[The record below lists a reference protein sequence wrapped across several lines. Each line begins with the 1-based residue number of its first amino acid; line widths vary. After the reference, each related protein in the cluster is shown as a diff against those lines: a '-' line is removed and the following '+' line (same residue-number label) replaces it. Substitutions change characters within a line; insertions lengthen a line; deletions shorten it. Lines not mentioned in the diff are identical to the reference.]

1 MKIFDLLI
9 LLLSLLIIG
18 CSSTYRVSDFTSRDK
33 FYNDFNKF
41 VRDKSVKVTLVND
54 SSFYVENGAQ
64 IKNDTIYSFG
74 QEIITRNKKIP
85 SSDTVEINYTDS
97 IPNSAEIILKD
108 GEKYQANQIEFNGDS
123 IYFCYQDRISTT
135 NKISSSDK
143 VKSIGYKNHWIT
155 LPLGF
160 FAGALVGAGV
170 GGIISVYD
178 AQHVSGE
185 DAKDFPYLV
194 PLFGGIVVGAL
205 CGSVVEWIIGWN
217 YIYLFNP

>member
-18 CSSTYRVSDFTSRDK
+18 CSSTYKISNFPSKDK
-33 FYNDFNKF
+33 FYEDFNKF
-41 VRDKSVKVTLVND
+41 AKDKSVKVTLVND

-108 GEKYQANQIEFNGDS
+108 GEKYQANQIEFNGNS
-123 IYFCYQDRISTT
+123 IYFSYEDRISST
-135 NKISSSDK
+135 NKISSLNKLKCIS
-143 VKSIGYKNHWIT
+143 YRNHW
-155 LPLGF
+155 LGIPF
-160 FAGALVGAGV
+160 GFLGGALLGIGIGGV
-170 GGIISVYD
+170 ISSYD
-178 AQHVSGE
+178 AQHMGNV
-185 DAKDFPYLV
+185 DMKNQAYLITLYYGTALG
-194 PLFGGIVVGAL
+194 PILGSIVG
-205 CGSVVEWIIGWN
+205 WIIGWN
-217 YIYLFNP
+217 YTYEFNP